1 MCNLTPGDG
10 QSGVVALRPSSIQRD
25 IRDSAMV
32 FEFFTEKFMFFDHV
46 ILPSLVNIAT
56 GLVAPANVNVS
67 KSEELGEEIINEM
80 TGKNP
85 MDLTIKK
92 VSLAVQ
98 ILTKS
103 VFKTKSMP
111 VADPQRFFQRAL
123 SLQQDNRQITLEECL
138 SFELSSLATSLFDPQ
153 GFMRFGTK
161 ADLSQHLIKN

>member
-1 MCNLTPGDG
+1 
-10 QSGVVALRPSSIQRD
+10 
-25 IRDSAMV
+25 MV

>member
-1 MCNLTPGDG
+1 
-10 QSGVVALRPSSIQRD
+10 
-25 IRDSAMV
+25 MV

-67 KSEELGEEIINEM
+67 KSEELGEEIISEM

-103 VFKTKSMP
+103 VVKTKSMP

-123 SLQQDNRQITLEECL
+123 KVFNKTTDRLR
-138 SFELSSLATSLFDPQ
+138 
-153 GFMRFGTK
+153 
-161 ADLSQHLIKN
+161 